1 MRTSRWSCG
10 GFRVGTVTTA
20 IWSCGRHRFRPRSPL
35 PRNESNAPNHE
46 GQQRV
51 TRIPTFGISLRAGL
65 LSGLRGREGL
75 LIVLVQDAVLIE
87 PGERVRYF

>member
-10 GFRVGTVTTA
+10 GFRVGTVTTV
-20 IWSCGRHRFRPRSPL
+20 IRSCARHRFRPRAPL
-35 PRNESNAPNHE
+35 PRHEGKASNHE
-46 GQQRV
+46 GQRQV
-51 TRIPTFGISLRAGL
+51 TRIPTLGISLRAGL
-65 LSGLRGREGL
+65 LSGLRGREGI